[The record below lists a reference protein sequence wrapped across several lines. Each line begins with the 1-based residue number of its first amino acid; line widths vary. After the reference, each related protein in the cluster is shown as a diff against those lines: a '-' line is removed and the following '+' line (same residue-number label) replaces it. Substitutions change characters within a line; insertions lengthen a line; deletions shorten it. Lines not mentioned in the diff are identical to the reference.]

1 VETTAV
7 AIDLSLAAEA
17 LKKDDGDRALL
28 NAIERVRRLASCAV
42 DLEHARKAC
51 AVLDR
56 LEEADLPD
64 TDKRPIKQSLLYS
77 AISWYIRATWTSAR
91 KGERGSFAPKFD
103 GHLAAMHD
111 QIRDL
116 RNGALAHVNFDADN
130 GGDHPWHNA
139 CVALVADGERSAV
152 YAFAG
157 STDFDESV
165 QQILAV
171 LVPAAQQ
178 QMAGSLDDARRSV
191 EKMVAMATVGGVEFD
206 IERYGVDLRL
216 LFGSIENGKRALRE
230 ILA

>member
-1 VETTAV
+1 
-7 AIDLSLAAEA
+7 
-17 LKKDDGDRALL
+17 
-28 NAIERVRRLASCAV
+28 
-42 DLEHARKAC
+42 
-51 AVLDR
+51 
-56 LEEADLPD
+56 
-64 TDKRPIKQSLLYS
+64 
-77 AISWYIRATWTSAR
+77 
-91 KGERGSFAPKFD
+91 
-103 GHLAAMHD
+103 
-111 QIRDL
+111 
-116 RNGALAHVNFDADN
+116 
-130 GGDHPWHNA
+130 
-139 CVALVADGERSAV
+139 VALVADGERSAV